1 MSMLQFLSR
10 LFLHPK
16 WAKTRSTLLFWKYTD
31 IDKYKFEDHI
41 SAFTWALI
49 ASDKFL
55 LKIIIL
61 SLFKNV
67 EVLSVHEISLCK
79 YK

>member
-10 LFLHPK
+10 LFFIQ
-16 WAKTRSTLLFWKYTD
+16 WAKPFNPAFWKYTD

-41 SAFTWALI
+41 SALTWALN